1 VTLWEFALAA
11 WERPDVRA
19 TCVQLQ
25 DEHHQCV
32 SLLLWRAWAASEGRS
47 VGAGLMRT
55 AIELARPW
63 ERDVVAPLR
72 AARRALDNP
81 FEGLAEPTRGR
92 LRDETSAAELAAE
105 KALLEALGTMT
116 PAAVGYRGDSRER

>member
-1 VTLWEFALAA
+1 
-11 WERPDVRA
+11 
-19 TCVQLQ
+19 
-25 DEHHQCV
+25 
-32 SLLLWRAWAASEGRS
+32 
-47 VGAGLMRT
+47 MRT